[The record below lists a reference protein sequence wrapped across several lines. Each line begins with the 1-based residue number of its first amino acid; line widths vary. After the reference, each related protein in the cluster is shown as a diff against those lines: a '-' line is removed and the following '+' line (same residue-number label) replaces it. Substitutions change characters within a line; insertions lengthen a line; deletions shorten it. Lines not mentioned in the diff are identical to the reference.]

1 MTTASILLLSFLA
14 IIGFAIINLFL
25 WLLEFIAA
33 TAKCLLA
40 YLLSKPYNWQRCYFD
55 TRMLFTRMLLI
66 FSFAMLSPRTMVK
79 HQDLVKQFHAKK
91 IHKSRQHQINK
102 QANKHDF

>member
-1 MTTASILLLSFLA
+1 MITVTTASILLLSFLA

-25 WLLEFIAA
+25 WFLEFVAA

-40 YLLSKPYNWQRCYFD
+40 YLLSKPYNWRKTYFY
-55 TRMLFTRMLLI
+55 TRMLFTRLLLI

-79 HQDLVKQFHAKK
+79 HQDYVEEF
-91 IHKSRQHQINK
+91 
-102 QANKHDF
+102 